1 MASIEIIQETPWT
14 LVEVRDALK
23 ELKGKEKEL
32 PVRMNKTQEY
42 LQHYAKI
49 DGKKV
54 KELKEKL
61 GKLDITRL
69 RDRHMVK
76 IIDIM
81 PRDLDGLRLIFSSE
95 NVTLK
100 QEDLQKILDVLHGK

>member
-14 LVEVRDALK
+14 LVEVKEVLK
-23 ELKGKEKEL
+23 EVKGRVKEL
-32 PVRMNKTQEY
+32 PVRLNKTQEY
-42 LQHYAKI
+42 LQQYTKI

-61 GKLDITRL
+61 GKLEILRL
-69 RDRHMVK
+69 RERHMVK
-76 IIDIM
+76 LIDIM
-81 PRDLDGLRLIFSSE
+81 PRDLDGLRLIFSGE

-100 QEDLQKILDVLHGK
+100 QEDLQKILDALHGK

>member
-14 LVEVRDALK
+14 LVEVRDTLK

-32 PVRMNKTQEY
+32 PVRLNKTQEY
-42 LQHYAKI
+42 LQNYAKV

-81 PRDLDGLRLIFSSE
+81 PRDLDSLRLIFSGE